1 MNSYKLKD
9 TTLENNSNT
18 NSKNL
23 ISIPIKIN
31 ENINTNTN
39 TIYSYE
45 YSLNNIIFDPCQS
58 SPPNDFMQ
66 KLEKRFHSYNNSGIK

>member
-9 TTLENNSNT
+9 ITPENNLNT

-23 ISIPIKIN
+23 ITIPIKIN
-31 ENINTNTN
+31 ENTTTNTN
-39 TIYSYE
+39 YSYE

-58 SPPNDFMQ
+58 SPPNIFMQ
-66 KLEKRFHSYNNSGIK
+66 KLEKRFRSYNSSGIK